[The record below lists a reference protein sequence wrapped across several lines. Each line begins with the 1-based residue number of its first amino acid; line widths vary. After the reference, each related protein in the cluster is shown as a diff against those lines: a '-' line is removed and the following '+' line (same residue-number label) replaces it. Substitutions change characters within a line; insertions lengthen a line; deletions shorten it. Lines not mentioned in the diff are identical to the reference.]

1 MTVLLGAPLLRR
13 ATTPEHRRP
22 APARRRQPPTAR
34 SSYGRRRAQ
43 DVCVSEY
50 AKMSADAKAR
60 FKLITTLDDLG
71 DEKEDYMSGS
81 ESESEGESE
90 SEDEDEE
97 EEKEK
102 EKEEEDG
109 VVQPAATRNRR
120 W

>member
-22 APARRRQPPTAR
+22 APTPGRQPPTAR
-34 SSYGRRRAQ
+34 LRHGRRRAQ

-60 FKLITTLDDLG
+60 FSLITTLDDLG

-81 ESESEGESE
+81 ESESEDES
-90 SEDEDEE
+90 EDEE
-97 EEKEK
+97 EEE
-102 EKEEEDG
+102 EEEDG
-109 VVQPAATRNRR
+109 VTDPVRS
-120 W
+120 